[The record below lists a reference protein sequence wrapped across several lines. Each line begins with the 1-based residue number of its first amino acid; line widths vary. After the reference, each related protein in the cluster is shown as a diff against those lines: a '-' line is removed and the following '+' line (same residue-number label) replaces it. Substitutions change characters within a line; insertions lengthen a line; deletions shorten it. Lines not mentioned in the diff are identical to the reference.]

1 MTIKTSTILPFN
13 VKDNSEVTGGYAN
26 KLHTEFGQE
35 TEITNYHEDDYR
47 ITDKSELIY
56 DAVIQGPFTQTWV
69 GGRSHRHAPLN
80 FGDDTAKT
88 RPEAWHVQLL
98 PNTIRLYSHSYLE
111 SPPAYWTREEFA
123 KRPISIKNID
133 NTEKLLGN
141 FSENYQI
148 LQTSGR
154 RITNNLIVDGFVAS
168 SSLTTQF
175 VTGANDYS
183 LPDLTVGTGSKSVI
197 VERFNA
203 PGGKEESSRGAL
215 DREGEEMSPNIPLP
229 FRNIKIRQPFYRQLS
244 QHMPQFGSGS
254 TFALLPDTGT
264 VDAVSIHKVNRN
276 RLVRAGN
283 EQYDNWFVQH
293 QIPRTDIQ
301 YSWITASALTTA
313 EDLGGYQYLEYVG
326 RQKVSSGI
334 EFTSG
339 SFVVSGSSQ
348 EYFVDNLFIN
358 SLIKDTKQINL
369 ETNTYSAS
377 GSLSASMSEY
387 VNSPYTFTVWTSLRN
402 GETPVARSL
411 KKQNIYSIQDSPKP
425 ITHKLFGKR
434 LMTVVPKRSQTSTNF
449 KDPPVTFKYHPLE
462 HELKFDENA
471 TAIFKINHEYANVLS
486 KFANKDLNK
495 RLVAQESF
503 LQFYDLLLEQI
514 KNENVGISY
523 LGHSYKEIVWP
534 REENTG
540 LKETRKRNEYYLD
553 QPGFDRDG
561 YDRQLGTQRTFW
573 RDIQQDRKRSKN
585 SEGGYYSSIN
595 YLSTEETGSN
605 FTQAEEGILTQNKEF
620 VISSS
625 YIQDSQVDSGLFNSV
640 ALLET
645 ASIERSLFQYSA
657 SVDRNYTYNSVD
669 VFEKYGNINKKSYVF
684 DVSGEF
690 NNTFT
695 DFYEQIKDS
704 TSENKKS
711 IGALYRNTSY
721 KSLLT
726 SLPKEKSIYDDTAV
740 RLEDDELF
748 ANPKLKYVAFIG
760 GGELNTSSYVQTE
773 ENFSNDSRSIEGV
786 GGNVNALLVDGSSL
800 YVAGDFVNIA
810 DTIETNRIA
819 RFNLLTEQWEPLSG
833 SFNEV
838 VDAVETYENKVYAG
852 GNFTSPGNYVASWDG
867 TSWNTLSTGVN
878 NRVYALATSGSNL
891 YIGGDFT
898 SPNFYLT
905 KWEIDNEIFTASPI
919 GMTQPVNALVVSGSD
934 LYISYAASP
943 FINKMDTATN
953 TTTGLGGG
961 LPSSVTC
968 MAVSGSDIY
977 VGGYFTVSGSTKIA
991 RWDTVSNAWFGLST
1005 GISFTPESIAVSGS
1019 DIYVGGDDVVY
1030 KWNGSSW
1037 SALGGGLSPAVFTLE
1052 TYSDKVYAGGFIT
1065 ETGSNLSTWNVV
1077 DEQWSAFTTETN
1089 SSVFA
1094 NDYFSQTFTDSSF
1107 SFSTLDNGLQ
1117 RQTEQHSG
1125 KKPFFDSYED
1135 FVEGIRAESKQYSV
1149 LPEFKISEHMQ
1160 YYVSQKGGNF
1170 KAKNKKIFS
1179 LDGANKYASA
1189 LSESANSYD
1198 ETFIKTYTTSD
1209 ILKKHDDIKAQNQDL
1224 AEIEKINL
1232 KISGIKKLLPYNG
1245 FYPQDRTVQLANLY
1259 SEYVDN
1265 NLHGGVYNL
1274 SYFNDYFDEQIIED
1288 PGTGIQYSM
1297 DVEKFGDHYYMAI
1310 GYPLENSTMGRI
1322 RIFKSEANDPE
1333 QWSDTPVAILEDSTT
1348 YQLGLQL
1355 RLVSATNGL
1364 NLLAFSRDFNGTTND
1379 RFTVHSYS
1387 ADGASWSSLDALK
1400 IKDTDPVQY
1409 VTGSTLSDVLYD
1421 TIGEEEKIIIAK
1433 IGSNTSIVTGALNNN
1448 SWECSDNVVVHNTFA
1463 SECAQVISCSS
1474 GYQMFFSKPEEF
1486 PDSIGYSGSISV
1498 VSSSNADSWSAEI
1511 RIVSGSTPP
1520 NSFGGVFKNYTTFK
1534 AIDYGEKSYL
1544 FINEPS
1550 IDIEGKEK
1558 NGAVFVISSS
1568 NDNSWGYA
1576 DTDSEKT
1583 LLAYGDTD
1591 TNHFI
1596 YYKDAPSSMNRV
1608 DAFSGSDGRLYYAFA
1623 NDDYFV
1629 SSADYTEILLGSSTD
1644 GISWQTKQD
1653 NQILSII
1660 KENQRGGSTI
1670 ASTSYNIGSFEIPI
1684 FFSTIG
1690 TSRNTQNIYAFK
1702 NNQFTNF
1709 TLKVSGSE
1717 KYYKH
1722 AALEPFMAPGILYN
1736 TIKSGLAVDWP
1747 CATGSNTAIVPYG
1760 GDTIVNAYYPKSFE
1774 MANFSGSNIYES
1786 VYGQVRSNIDYR
1798 IPFEN
1803 ILFPNEAFIEKT
1815 YQEEDLVS
1823 RTVLSTLDD
1832 DDPLVQFIDK
1842 TYIYGGYEPYI
1853 SPIDFSDINNLG
1865 PKRFSVP
1872 FVYRKE
1878 GSTDTGLYTLAMSN
1892 FLAETVKFFLKDEK
1906 MITFASQPD
1915 YKWKQFD
1922 SNKTYYMDVILEKTP
1937 ELTMM
1942 EAYHSNLHP
1951 TGSNGEKMNG
1961 RYFGYPVNKTDKAL
1975 WGGADFTEEE
1985 SKLIHNDPAYAPFTP
2000 PYFEGVAKVRISFK
2014 PSGTSRSYTVQ
2025 EIFDEATIENIFDD
2039 VAKGATT
2046 GSDAYVNKMPV
2057 GSSFDVFGSTQATE
2071 VTIDE
2076 VTGQQTVRELTDTQN
2091 WVISPRLETPVLDFS
2106 SQALETYEN
2115 DYSKTSGF
2123 GRGMWSGYGS
2133 IPSEG
2138 KGVKVRL
2145 TYPFAQEQTSPLTA
2159 SLLDQVGFKAE
2170 EKNIGQIAD
2179 NKTISE
2185 AVVLVPYLEKED
2197 SEYTIKNST
2206 GFNFIKLSKNLLDN
2220 VKKENVESESISD
2233 MITKME
2239 KYVIPPEMNF
2249 LQFSDIKPF
2258 VMYLFEFEH
2267 TLTQQDLADIWQGVM
2282 PSISETAEKD
2292 DITISHSS
2300 GENELFEGKEM
2311 PNNLRWL
2318 VFKVKKKAEKN
2329 YFNITATTKDDE
2341 RFNFNK
2347 IIGRETG
2354 TDVYSYNWP
2363 YDYFSLVEMAKVELK
2378 LDYKAKETE

>member
-1 MTIKTSTILPFN
+1 MTIKNSTILPFDI
-13 VKDNSEVTGGYAN
+13 KANSEVTGGYAN
-26 KLHTEFGQE
+26 QLHSEFAQE

-47 ITDKSELIY
+47 IGEKGELVY
-56 DAVIQGPFTQTWV
+56 DVAIQGPFTNTWV
-69 GGRSHRHAPLN
+69 GGRTHRHSPLN
-80 FGDDTAKT
+80 LGDDTAQT
-88 RPEAWHVQLL
+88 RPEAWHVTLL
-98 PNTIRLYSHSYLE
+98 PNTIRLHSNAYLG

-123 KRPISIKNID
+123 KRPVSIKNIQD
-133 NTEKLLGN
+133 TEKLLGN
-141 FSENYQI
+141 YSQNYEV

-154 RITNNLIVDGFVAS
+154 RITNNLIVDGFIAG
-168 SSLTTQF
+168 SSLTTQYI
-175 VTGANDYS
+175 TGANIYT
-183 LPDLTVGTGSKSVI
+183 LPDLTGQDGSKSII

-203 PGGKEESSRGAL
+203 PGSKEESSRGAL

-229 FRNIKIRQPFYRQLS
+229 FRNLKIRQPFYRQLS

-254 TFALLPDTGT
+254 TYALLPQEGF
-264 VDAVSIHKVNRN
+264 VDAVTIHKVNRN

-283 EQYDNWFVQH
+283 IQYDNWFVQH

-313 EDLGGYQYLEYVG
+313 EELGGFQPRDYVG
-326 RQKVSSGI
+326 RQAVNVGI
-334 EFTSG
+334 DFISG
-339 SFVVSGSSQ
+339 SFTISGSNQ

-358 SLIKDTKQINL
+358 SLVKDTKQVNT
-369 ETNTYSAS
+369 ETNTYS
-377 GSLSASMSEY
+377 LSASLSSSVAEY
-387 VNSPYTFTVWTSLRN
+387 VNSPYTYTSWVSMRN
-402 GETPVARSL
+402 GENLIARTL
-411 KKQNIYSIQDSPKP
+411 RKENIVSIKNSPRP
-425 ITHKLFGKR
+425 ITYKTADGSIR
-434 LMTVVPKRSQTSTNF
+434 TVIAKHGQGTTNF
-449 KDPPVTFKYHPLE
+449 KEPPVTYKYKPLTHRLKFAEDTEEVFQIE
-462 HELKFDENA
+462 HEYTNL
-471 TAIFKINHEYANVLS
+471 LS
-486 KFANKDLNK
+486 RFANKDLNTK
-495 RLVAQESF
+495 LLLEENET
-503 LQFYDLLLEQI
+503 QFYDLLREQY
-514 KNENVGISY
+514 KRSDVEVYY
-523 LGHSYKEIVWP
+523 LGHSYKEIIWP
-534 REENTG
+534 KEENTG
-540 LKETRKRNEYYLD
+540 LKETRKRSEYYLG

-561 YDRQLGTQRTFW
+561 YDRQLGTQRAFW
-573 RDIQQDRKRSKN
+573 RDTQQDRKRSKN
-585 SEGGYYSSIN
+585 SEGGHYSSIN
-595 YLSTEETGSN
+595 YLSTEETGSSS
-605 FTQAEEGILTQNKEF
+605 TRAEEGVLTQNKEF

-625 YIQDSQVDSGLFNSV
+625 YIQDSQVDFGLFNSIV
-640 ALLET
+640 LLET
-645 ASIERSLFQYSA
+645 ASIERNLFQYSA

-669 VFEKYGNINKKSYVF
+669 VFEKYANINKNSYVF

-726 SLPKEKSIYDDTAV
+726 SLPKEKDVYDDTAV

-748 ANPKLKYVAFIG
+748 ANPKLKYVAFVG
-760 GGELNTSSYVQTE
+760 GGELNTSSYIQTE

-786 GGNVNALLVDGSSL
+786 GGRVNALLVDGDSL

-819 RFNLLTEQWEPLSG
+819 RFNLSTEQWEPLSG
-833 SFNEV
+833 SFNEII
-838 VDAVETYENKVYAG
+838 DAVETYENKVYAG

-867 TSWNTLSTGVN
+867 TSWSALSTGVN
-878 NRVYALATSGSNL
+878 SRVYALATSGSNL

-898 SPNFYLT
+898 SPNLYLT
-905 KWEIDNEIFTASPI
+905 KWEIDNEVFTASPI
-919 GMTQPVNALVVSGSD
+919 GMTQPVDALVVSGSD
-934 LYISYAASP
+934 LYISYATSP
-943 FINKMDTATN
+943 FIAKMDTATN
-953 TTTGLGGG
+953 STTGLGGG
-961 LPSSVTC
+961 LPLGATC

-977 VGGYFTVSGSTKIA
+977 VGGYFTVSGSSKIA
-991 RWDTVSNAWFGLST
+991 RWNTSTSTWYGLST
-1005 GISFTPESIAVSGS
+1005 GISFTPESIIVSGS
-1019 DIYVGGDDVVY
+1019 DIYVGGDNVVY
-1030 KWNGSSW
+1030 RWNGSAW
-1037 SALGGGLSPAVFTLE
+1037 LALGDGLSPDVFALE
-1052 TYSDKVYAGGFIT
+1052 TYSDKVYAGGLIT
-1065 ETGSNLSTWNVV
+1065 ETGSNLSTWDVV
-1077 DEQWSAFTTETN
+1077 NEQWSAFTTETN

-1094 NDYFSQTFTDSSF
+1094 NDYFSQTFAGSSF

-1125 KKPFFDSYED
+1125 KKPFFDSYEE
-1135 FVEGIRAESKQYSV
+1135 FVEDIRAESKQYSI

-1160 YYVSQKGGNF
+1160 YYVSEKGGNF
-1170 KAKNKKIFS
+1170 KANNKKIFS
-1179 LDGANKYASA
+1179 LDGANKHASA
-1189 LSESANSYD
+1189 ESESANSYD

-1259 SEYVDN
+1259 SEYIDN

-1297 DVEKFGDHYYMAI
+1297 DIKKFGDHYYMAV
-1310 GYPLENSTMGRI
+1310 GYPLENSLKGRI

-1333 QWSDTPVAILEDSTT
+1333 QWSDTPVVILEDSMT

-1355 RLVSATNGL
+1355 RLISATNGL
-1364 NLLAFSRDFNGTTND
+1364 NLFAFSRDFNGTTND

-1387 ADGASWSSLDALK
+1387 ADGTTWSALDALK
-1400 IKDTDPVQY
+1400 IKDTDPAQY
-1409 VTGSTLSDVLYD
+1409 VTGSFLSDVLYD

-1433 IGSNTSIVTGALNNN
+1433 IGSNTSIVTGTLSQN
-1448 SWECSDNVVVHNTFA
+1448 SWECSDNVIVHNTFA
-1463 SECAQVISCSS
+1463 SECAQIISCSS

-1498 VSSSNADSWSAEI
+1498 VSSSNANSWSTEI

-1520 NSFGGVFKNYTTFK
+1520 NTFGGVFKNYTTFK
-1534 AIDYGEKSYL
+1534 AVDYGEKSYL

-1550 IDIEGKEK
+1550 IDIDGKAK

-1568 NDNSWGYA
+1568 NNNSWGYT

-1591 TNHFI
+1591 LNHFT

-1623 NDDYFV
+1623 NDDYFG
-1629 SSADYTEILLGSSTD
+1629 SSADYTEILLGNSTD

-1653 NQILSII
+1653 NEILSII
-1660 KENQRGGSTI
+1660 KENERGGSTI
-1670 ASTSYNIGSFEIPI
+1670 SSVPYNIGSFEIPI

-1690 TSRNTQNIYAFK
+1690 SSRNTQNIYAFK

-1774 MANFSGSNIYES
+1774 MASFSGSNIYES
-1786 VYGQVRSNIDYR
+1786 MYGQVRSNIDYR

-1872 FVYRKE
+1872 FVYKKK

-1906 MITFASQPD
+1906 MITFSSQPD

-1942 EAYHSNLHP
+1942 EAYHSDLHP

-1975 WGGADFTEEE
+1975 WGGAAFTEEE
-1985 SKLIHNDPAYAPFTP
+1985 SKLIHNDPAYAPYTP

-2014 PSGTSRSYTVQ
+2014 PSGTSRAYTVQ

-2057 GSSFDVFGSTQATE
+2057 GSSFDVFGSAQATE

-2091 WVISPRLETPVLDFS
+2091 WIISPRLETPVLDFS
-2106 SQALETYEN
+2106 SQPLETYEN

-2123 GRGMWSGYGS
+2123 GKGMWSGYGA

-2145 TYPFAQEQTSPLTA
+2145 TYPFAQEQASPLTA

-2170 EKNIGQIAD
+2170 EKNVGQIAD
-2179 NKTISE
+2179 SKTISE

-2206 GFNFIKLSKNLLDN
+2206 GFNFIKLSKKLLDN
-2220 VKKENVESESISD
+2220 VGNGNIESESVSD

-2239 KYVIPPEMNF
+2239 KYIIPPEMNF

-2282 PSISETAEKD
+2282 PSISQKAEKD

-2300 GENELFEGKEM
+2300 GEHELFEGKEM
-2311 PNNLRWL
+2311 PDNLRWL
-2318 VFKVKKKAEKN
+2318 IFKVKKKAEKN
-2329 YFNITATTKDDE
+2329 YFNITATTKDDK

-2354 TDVYSYNWP
+2354 TDIYSYNWP

-2378 LDYKAKETE
+2378 LDYKAKDSE